1 MLLRQFA
8 VAVVVALLACRGR
21 PPEEPQDAVA
31 RLVDSIRPSVE
42 RAAGLR
48 FRSPPRSAVRSRD
61 QVRAYVLHKL
71 DQELPAEKARGLQA
85 TYRLLGLLPD
95 SLDLRT
101 LLLDLFAEQ
110 IVGFY
115 DPDSTTL
122 FVVANADQSLLPLT
136 ISHELVH
143 ALQHQYLPLD
153 SIMRQTGDNDR
164 LMAAQSVLEGQA
176 VLVGMQVMV
185 PEQNLY
191 AMPEFWETY
200 REQLRGAQSKMP
212 VFSKAPR
219 ILRESLIF
227 PYLAGADFLRW
238 WAGSE
243 LRDTIPYGPRMPV
256 STEQILHPYRYG
268 RGDRPVVLRFTAPEP
283 HVLYED
289 VMGEFDL
296 RVLAADLSHAGP
308 SAEVTTPMALGWGG
322 DRFRVY
328 ESPAGPAMVWYIA
341 WDDAVSRFRFDNTTA
356 LRLEA
361 RRRLGYRLEVTPLEL
376 GAHPTTRII
385 IAPDKWLGWK
395 EPAKVEVVS
404 DSAAH

>member
-1 MLLRQFA
+1 MA
-8 VAVVVALLACRGR
+8 VALLLVLSACRGR
-21 PPEEPQDAVA
+21 PPRTPQETLAH
-31 RLVDSIRPSVE
+31 LVDSISPAVE

-71 DQELPAEKARGLQA
+71 DEELPGDKARGLQA

-101 LLLDLFAEQ
+101 LMLDLFAEQ

-115 DPDSTTL
+115 DPDSATL
-122 FVVANADQSLLPLT
+122 FVVANSDQGMLPLT

-153 SIMRQTGDNDR
+153 SIMQQTGDNDR

-176 VLVGMQVMV
+176 VLVQLQVSV
-185 PEQNLY
+185 PDQNLY

-200 REQLRGAQSKMP
+200 REQLRAAQTQMP

-268 RGDRPVVLRFTAPEP
+268 RGDRPLTLRFTLPES

-296 RVLAADLSHAGP
+296 RVLAADLTHAGP
-308 SAEVTTPMALGWGG
+308 SAEVTSPLALGWGG

-328 ESPAGPAMVWYIA
+328 QTPAGPAMVWYIA
-341 WDDAVSRFRFDNTTA
+341 WDDATSRFRFLNTTGQ
-356 LRLEA
+356 RLEA
-361 RRRLGYRLEVTPLEL
+361 RRRLGYRLELTPFEL
-376 GAHPTTRII
+376 RGHPATRII

-395 EPAKVEVVS
+395 EPAAVEIVPES
-404 DSAAH
+404 LPH